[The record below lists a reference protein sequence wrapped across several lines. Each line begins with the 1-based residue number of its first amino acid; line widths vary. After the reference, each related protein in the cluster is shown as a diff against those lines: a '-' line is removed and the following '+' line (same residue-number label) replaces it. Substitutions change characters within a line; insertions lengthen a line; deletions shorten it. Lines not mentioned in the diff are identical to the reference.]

1 MFYGS
6 SREGCSSKA
15 DFPSASTLKRN
26 PGFEVTVLL
35 IS

>member
-6 SREGCSSKA
+6 SREGCSKA

>member
-26 PGFEVTVLL
+26 PVLK
-35 IS
+35 